1 MNDRITKADVIARC
15 DALLRYTGRK
25 FEYQNRGYCHVIYC
39 EATGDHDNNTRVRS
53 VEIRGKTKRELIDN
67 THTFMQ
73 GFWMLEEMHDAA
85 GCTVTVRK

>member
-1 MNDRITKADVIARC
+1 MDNRITKNDVLARC

-25 FEYQNRGYCHVIYC
+25 FEYQWNGYAHVIYC
-39 EATGDHDNNTRVRS
+39 EGTGSHENKNRVRP

-73 GFWMLEEMHDAA
+73 GFWMLEEMHGARMVPAA
-85 GCTVTVRK
+85 